1 MRKQTILVTGGLG
14 YIGSHTVVELINS
27 GQEVIII
34 DNLFNS
40 KITVLDA
47 IKKITGVKPIF
58 HRVDLRNQSEID
70 EVFAKYNFD
79 AVIHFAGLKAV
90 AESVEKPLFYYENN
104 VGGTINLLQAM
115 AANEVKRII
124 FSSTACVYGEQSEV
138 IYNEDMPTGN
148 GIVNPYGRTK
158 YVIEEV
164 LKDSSA
170 ADAELEVSILRY
182 FNPVGNHNTGLIGED
197 PNGIPNNLMPI
208 IMKVATGDLAQL
220 SIFGDNYPT
229 KDGTAVRDFI
239 HVVDLARGHIAAL
252 EHIHPGVS
260 IYNLGTGQGTSVK
273 QMVDAFESA
282 RGKKL
287 PKKIAARRAG
297 DLPEYYANPAKANKE
312 LKWKTELTHDA
323 AMADTIKF
331 LIIVGKLSA

>member
-1 MRKQTILVTGGLG
+1 
-14 YIGSHTVVELINS
+14 
-27 GQEVIII
+27 
-34 DNLFNS
+34 
-40 KITVLDA
+40 
-47 IKKITGVKPIF
+47 
-58 HRVDLRNQSEID
+58 
-70 EVFAKYNFD
+70 
-79 AVIHFAGLKAV
+79 
-90 AESVEKPLFYYENN
+90 
-104 VGGTINLLQAM
+104 M